1 MGNLR
6 IVFLSVLSFLINA
19 SLAQERLINLEGSWK
34 FSIGDKQS
42 WADPFYDDSS
52 WETIHAPE
60 IWENQGFHGYDGFA
74 WYRKSFDVTNLPKSK
89 SLYLH
94 LGHIDDADEVY
105 LNGKLIGFSGHM
117 PPKFKTAY
125 KAERQYTFPAQYLNK
140 NGPNVIAVRV
150 FDVTREGGISSGRLG
165 IYASSYSSSLIVDL
179 QGVWSF
185 RIDARGYMKTDW
197 EQIMVPIPW
206 EPQGYEN
213 YDGWAT
219 YKKSFVL
226 PAGTSVE
233 NLVLVLGKIDDF
245 DRTYLNGKLI
255 GITRDDRPLG
265 KSISYYESRA
275 YTIPPGL
282 IKLNEKNT
290 IIIEVEDIGMT
301 GGIWK
306 GPVGVTTATKYYRYL
321 KE

>member
-1 MGNLR
+1 MK
-6 IVFLSVLSFLINA
+6 VVLISLLTFFINV
-19 SLAQERLINLEGSWK
+19 SLAQDRLINLEGRWK
-34 FSIGDKQS
+34 FSIGDKLE

-52 WETIHAPE
+52 WETIYAPE

-74 WYRKSFDVTNLPKSK
+74 WYRKSFDIDKLPKDK

-94 LGHIDDADEVY
+94 IGYIDDADEVY
-105 LNGKLIGFSGHM
+105 LNGKRIGFSGHM

-125 KAERQYTFPAQYLNK
+125 KAERQYTFPYQYLNE

-150 FDVTREGGISSGRLG
+150 YDATREGGITSGELG
-165 IYASSYSSSLIVDL
+165 VYASSYSSSLIVDL
-179 QGVWSF
+179 QGIWSF
-185 RIDARGYMKTDW
+185 RRDGKGYMRNDW

-206 EPQGYEN
+206 EPQGYDD

-219 YKKSFVL
+219 YKKTFTL
-226 PAGTSVE
+226 PAGTSAE

-255 GITRDDRPLG
+255 GITRDDQQLG
-265 KSISYYESRA
+265 RSGSYNEQRA
-275 YTIPPGL
+275 YAIPPGL
-282 IKLNEKNT
+282 IKLNEENT

-306 GPVGVTTATKYYRYL
+306 GPVGVTTKTKYYRYL

>member
-1 MGNLR
+1 MRTAL
-6 IVFLSVLSFLINA
+6 ISVLVFLLNV
-19 SLAQERLINLEGSWK
+19 SLAQERLINLEGRWK
-34 FSIGDKQS
+34 FSIGDKLS
-42 WADPFYDDSS
+42 WADPAYDDSS
-52 WETIHAPE
+52 WETIYAPE

-74 WYRKSFDVTNLPKSK
+74 WYRKSFDITNLPDNK

-94 LGHIDDADEVY
+94 LGYIDDADEVY

-125 KAERQYTFPAQYLNK
+125 RAERQYTFPVQYLNRK
-140 NGPNVIAVRV
+140 GPNVIAVRV
-150 FDVTREGGISSGRLG
+150 YDATREGGISGGKLG
-165 IYASSYSSSLIVDL
+165 IYASSYSASLIVDL

-185 RIDARGYMKTDW
+185 RKDNQGYRREDW

-206 EPQGYEN
+206 EPQGHEE

-219 YKKSFVL
+219 YKKTFTL
-226 PAGTSVE
+226 PAGTSAE

-255 GITRDDRPLG
+255 GTTRDDRPLG
-265 KSISYYESRA
+265 KSYSYNELRA
-275 YTIPPGL
+275 YTIPAGL
-282 IKLNEKNT
+282 IRLNEENT

-306 GPVGVTTATKYYRYL
+306 GPVGITTVTRYYRYL
-321 KE
+321 KD